1 MVVGGHGQVPVAE
14 LVVEELHVAGV
25 GAGGFFGIEALVH
38 VGVARQAVVAV
49 GHELP
54 HAAGAGAA
62 IDGLRLEA
70 RLGDRQVDQVLR
82 HAFFGH
88 DALNHRLVA
97 AGALEGVQQ
106 RVVALL
112 RVGEEVDEGG
122 HVVVDHQGQVG
133 FGGGQVG
140 RGFGHKVGIDGEGHV
155 AGRLGGRGLLF
166 GHKAVAL
173 LERFHLEGVHLVDD
187 VVEFVLQLRDWP

>member
-25 GAGGFFGIEALVH
+25 GARGLLGIEALVD
-38 VGVARQAVVAV
+38 VGVARQAVVGA

-70 RLGDRQVDQVLR
+70 RFGHGQVDQVLR
-82 HAFFGH
+82 HAFFGQN
-88 DALNHRLVA
+88 ALDHRLVA

-106 RVVALL
+106 RVVAFL
-112 RVGEEVDEGG
+112 RVGEEVDVGG
-122 HVVVDHQGQVG
+122 HVVVHHQRQVG
-133 FGGGQVG
+133 LGGGQIG
-140 RGFGHKVGIDGEGHV
+140 RGLGHQVGIDGEGHV
-155 AGRLGGRGLLF
+155 AGGFGGRDLLF

-173 LERFHLEGVHLVDD
+173 LERFHLQAVDLVDD
-187 VVEFVLQLRDWP
+187 LVELVLQAAGRP